1 MELKVNITCAM
12 LTFVLSDASEVV
24 SHSQVDFELRELRQA
39 SCTDMLIL

>member
-12 LTFVLSDASEVV
+12 LAFVLSDASEVV